1 MTTITANHATSIKL
15 GIRKEAL
22 TQLARHKKRTVH
34 SLVLEA
40 VDNYMQQEQA
50 RLDYEAQAIRSYENF
65 QTTGLHIT
73 LDELE
78 AWAKNL
84 TDSNP
89 QALPP
94 CHK

>member
-1 MTTITANHATSIKL
+1 MNTITAKHTTSIKL
-15 GIRKEAL
+15 GSRKEVLA
-22 TQLARHKKRTVH
+22 QLARHKKRTVH

-40 VDNYMQQEQA
+40 VDHYMQQEQA

-78 AWAKNL
+78 TWAKNL
-84 TDSNP
+84 SDSNS
-89 QALPP
+89 QALPI

>member
-1 MTTITANHATSIKL
+1 
-15 GIRKEAL
+15 
-22 TQLARHKKRTVH
+22 
-34 SLVLEA
+34 
-40 VDNYMQQEQA
+40 MQQEQA

-65 QTTGLHIT
+65 QTTSLHIT

-84 TDSNP
+84 TDSNS
-89 QALPP
+89 QALPI